1 MAERRREV
9 NPLPLRR
16 RISARLIPIWRR
28 TNPFLTDYKVC
39 MAFESLGENCEFGL
53 VQRHFGAEPLGL
65 LRFSGVAVHHL
76 IDALDH
82 DFEGVGRPDQTEVH
96 LNTHGTEY
104 FSVDARYGFSSHSM
118 VFAEDAT
125 PAEAAARIERRARFL
140 RQKMLED
147 LRSAPKIYVYQSGD
161 DPPRADMSSL
171 LAALRRH
178 GPNRLLWVKP
188 NPDAALHGA
197 VTLLEDR
204 LMLGHLDRPGKV
216 GEDWAPSHTVWMR
229 LLRRA
234 LKLSDRER
242 AARLGL

>member
-1 MAERRREV
+1 
-9 NPLPLRR
+9 
-16 RISARLIPIWRR
+16 
-28 TNPFLTDYKVC
+28 
-39 MAFESLGENCEFGL
+39 
-53 VQRHFGAEPLGL
+53 
-65 LRFSGVAVHHL
+65 
-76 IDALDH
+76 
-82 DFEGVGRPDQTEVH
+82 
-96 LNTHGTEY
+96 
-104 FSVDARYGFSSHSM
+104 M